1 MPRGK
6 RTVFAMFC
14 SNCNM
19 RVGTVRLHKQR
30 EGKTWKDFKT
40 TKYCSTC
47 RVKKPTKQKEERH
60 SK

>member
-6 RTVFAMFC
+6 RTVFLMSC
-14 SNCNM
+14 TVCNM

-40 TKYCSTC
+40 KKFCKTC
-47 RVKKPTKQKEERH
+47 RKIEPTKQKEEKH
-60 SK
+60 SS

>member
-1 MPRGK
+1 
-6 RTVFAMFC
+6 MFC
-14 SNCNM
+14 TACHM
-19 RVGTVRLHKQR
+19 RVGTVRLHRQK

-47 RVKKPTKQKEERH
+47 RVKKPMKQKEERH